1 MNIYIPIEVKARELE
16 GKILLALT
24 AAERGHTVILGDK
37 SDTRGLASKGV
48 LPPGIVHNKSLTPG
62 DKTIKLIHSLIENGH
77 VITSQDE
84 ESGLLDESYDEFAK
98 IRFSEE
104 SVSEVAKIFAW
115 GDHDAESLKRIHGK
129 YQDRVVATGSPRV
142 DFWRDEFSG
151 FYNTNPFHESH
162 LELKPFILISS
173 NFGSF
178 LNQNRFFNVVA
189 RLRKA
194 GYFDRDPDWERHQYE
209 NAAYQ
214 TRLIHEFVIMIRKLS
229 ETFPD
234 HTILVRPHPIESEDG
249 WKKILG
255 DYPNIKVLRE
265 GGVNGWVRNASV
277 MIHNGC
283 TTAIEAAAAGLPRIA
298 YRPIPSDIE
307 REIPNKMSYNV
318 FSLKE
323 LVDQVS
329 EILDGNMPPGSKKIK
344 KTADQVLSARFNNL
358 SGKLAA
364 DRIVDEWED
373 AGKSLNGHQA
383 SPNELIALKN
393 EFEKK
398 STGISKLLKRTLA
411 NVYKATPF
419 YNRKKNSTDKL
430 LTSKHKF
437 PSFLDQEMEILHTNL
452 KNTLHRFENV
462 EIKRFGRRSF
472 VLVNS
477 SQ

>member
-1 MNIYIPIEVKARELE
+1 M
-16 GKILLALT
+16 LALT

-37 SDTRGLASKGV
+37 SDTRALASKGV

-62 DKTIKLIHSLIENGH
+62 DKTIKLIHSLIKNGH

-104 SVSEVAKIFAW
+104 SVSEAAKIFAW
-115 GDHDAESLKRIHGK
+115 GDHDAESLKRIHAK

-249 WKKILG
+249 WKKIVG

-265 GGVNGWVRNASV
+265 GGINAWVRNASV

-307 REIPNKMSYNV
+307 REIPNKMSYNA
-318 FSLKE
+318 FSQEE
-323 LVDQVS
+323 LVNIVS
-329 EILDGNMPPGSKKIK
+329 EILNGKMPSGSG
-344 KTADQVLSARFNNL
+344 TVEEMTNELLNNRFANL
-358 SGKLAA
+358 NGTFAA
-364 DRIVDEWED
+364 DRIVDEWEEFGTQLNNYQVSPD
-373 AGKSLNGHQA
+373 ELITLKEAYKANSKSL
-383 SPNELIALKN
+383 
-393 EFEKK
+393 KK
-398 STGISKLLKRTLA
+398 SIKSGLVHMLK
-411 NVYKATPF
+411 KTPF
-419 YNRKKNSTDKL
+419 AEKESSKKDKL
-430 LTSKHKF
+430 LTSDHKF
-437 PSFLDQEMEILHTNL
+437 PSFTDEEMSKMHQNL
-452 KNTLHRFENV
+452 KSQLNRFNN
-462 EIKRFGRRSF
+462 IKVKPFGRRSF
-472 VLVNS
+472 VMKGSPMV
-477 SQ
+477 